1 MFRVNGKI
9 QLTRDSQ
16 NTGKYMAILVREDVS
31 VKEKV
36 SVEFY
41 YVVRISV
48 DHRDRVRS
56 LLG

>member
-1 MFRVNGKI
+1 
-9 QLTRDSQ
+9 
-16 NTGKYMAILVREDVS
+16 MAILVREDVS

-41 YVVRISV
+41 YVVRISA
-48 DHRDRVRS
+48 DHRDRVRC